1 MTFSRT
7 ERKRSLKERLKRAG
21 NAVGLMKKI
30 ILIKRL
36 LVAVVVI
43 SLLMILGIIG
53 NIERGGDLV
62 SVLWCVPLVAG
73 LAMACFALK

>member
-1 MTFSRT
+1 
-7 ERKRSLKERLKRAG
+7 
-21 NAVGLMKKI
+21 MKKI

-36 LVAVVVI
+36 LVAVVVV
-43 SLLMILGIIG
+43 SLLMIVGLIG
-53 NIERGGDLV
+53 NIERGGDLI